1 MTSVAHPGLTV
12 CDPKLIVG
20 PIQHGGHSGG
30 KILLISLHA
39 YSLCLTNG
47 EAQKFY
53 CGFLQDLG
61 EFIRCSWERV
71 PMCFL
76 PRTIFV
82 LLLWTPS
89 TFLPCNSIINLETE
103 VIRSLRLSRIK

>member
-39 YSLCLTNG
+39 YSLGLTNG

-61 EFIRCSWERV
+61 EFIRCSWESSHV
-71 PMCFL
+71 LSAKNHFCV
-76 PRTIFV
+76 TFV
-82 LLLWTPS
+82 DP
-89 TFLPCNSIINLETE
+89 FH
-103 VIRSLRLSRIK
+103 LSPLQFHH